1 MSCGSDRPY
10 FNLHTSLCQNC
21 GDGEYSATL
30 RQCTKGGQVQ
40 SIDPTLERLIMNIL
54 WLSEFCLYLI
64 FLHYIYISSL
74 EFVVY
79 NQIDN
84 QIMLEVL
91 TGHEIV
97 FYPVSSSD
105 QKLKG

>member
-1 MSCGSDRPY
+1 MDQYKAKLAAEPATKDCPQAAPNYDRNNKVCVSCGSDRPY

-54 WLSEFCLYLI
+54 WLS
-64 FLHYIYISSL
+64 
-74 EFVVY
+74 
-79 NQIDN
+79 
-84 QIMLEVL
+84 
-91 TGHEIV
+91 
-97 FYPVSSSD
+97 
-105 QKLKG
+105 